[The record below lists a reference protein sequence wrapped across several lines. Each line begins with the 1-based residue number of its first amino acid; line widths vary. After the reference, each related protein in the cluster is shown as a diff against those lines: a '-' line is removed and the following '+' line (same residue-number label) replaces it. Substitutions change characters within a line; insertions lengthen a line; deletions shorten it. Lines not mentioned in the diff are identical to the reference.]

1 MTLVVKNKAVFLD
14 RDGTIIHDC
23 GAVRNIEQVKF
34 YEGIFTSLKKLQ
46 DQNYK
51 LFVISN
57 QMCVATKEATIN
69 EVDTVNKYIANE
81 LINNGIEIEQ
91 WYVCTHRPEDN
102 CQCRKPKTLFIDTA
116 EKDYNLDLS
125 KSFIIGDHPSDVLTS
140 QNNDMTGLY
149 VLTGHG
155 AKHLVDLDFNE
166 LVFHNLNT
174 AITWILKHPN
184 SELDLD
190 QEIIKGAKLL
200 KAGDAVALPTETVYG
215 LGADAFNV
223 EAVKKIFT
231 IKGRP
236 MNNPLIVHV
245 ANYDQVKYLTAEI
258 PEIAQKLMDAFWP
271 GPLTI
276 ILPKLDIVPDFVT
289 AGNPTVAIRMPNN
302 RLALKLIEAADT
314 PLAAPSANAFGCTSP
329 TTAEHVTAQL
339 NNKCMVIDGGASR
352 VGVEST
358 VITLTENIPTI
369 LRFGGISQE
378 QIAEVIGE
386 VTSGENKVHRNFESP
401 GMLAGHYAPNTE
413 LIICNDVNECL
424 EKYDSNENAFMLLA
438 PNNEVKNAQTAI
450 LSEEGNLAEAAVN
463 LYAIMRELDALGF
476 QKIITHKFP
485 NYGLGLAI
493 NDRLKRA
500 ETGSK
505 KK

>member
-1 MTLVVKNKAVFLD
+1 MTLVQKNKAVFLD
-14 RDGTIIHDC
+14 RDGNMIHDC
-23 GAVRNIEQVKF
+23 GAITSKEQVIF
-34 YEGIFTSLKKLQ
+34 YDGVFTSLKKLQ
-46 DQNYK
+46 DLGYK

-57 QMCVATKEATIN
+57 QMCIATNDATV
-69 EVDTVNKYIANE
+69 EEVNKVNDYIAQE
-81 LINNGIEIEQ
+81 LQKHNINICE
-91 WYVCTHRPEDN
+91 WYICPHHSEDN
-102 CQCRKPKTLFIDTA
+102 CQCRKPKTHFIDQA
-116 EKDYNLDLS
+116 VKDYNLNLA
-125 KSFIIGDHPSDVLTS
+125 KSFIIGDHPSDVLTAKD
-140 QNNDMTGLY
+140 NDMTGLY

-155 AKHLVDLDFNE
+155 ALHLPELDANE

-174 AITWILKHPN
+174 AVDWIVKHPN
-184 SELDLD
+184 SIEDL
-190 QEIIKGAKLL
+190 QEEIHEGARRL
-200 KAGDAVALPTETVYG
+200 KAGEAVALPTETVYG
-215 LGADAFNV
+215 LGADVFNV
-223 EAVKKIFT
+223 DAVKSIFT

-236 MNNPLIVHV
+236 TNNPLIVHV
-245 ANYDQVKYLTAEI
+245 ANYEQVKYLTAEI

-276 ILPKLDIVPDFVT
+276 ILSKLDIVPDFVT

-302 RLALKLIEAADT
+302 RWALKLIEEADT

-339 NNKCMVIDGGASR
+339 KNQCMVIDGGASR

-358 VITLTENIPTI
+358 VITLTEGTPKI
-369 LRFGGISQE
+369 LRFGGITQE

-401 GMLAGHYAPNTE
+401 GMLAGHYAPDTE
-413 LIICNDVNECL
+413 LVICQDVDECL
-424 EKYDSNENAFMLLA
+424 QNYNSEDYALMLFE
-438 PNNEVKNAQTAI
+438 PNSGVESRNVVI
-450 LSEEGNLAEAAVN
+450 LSDEGNLAEAAVK
-463 LYAIMRELDALGF
+463 LYATMRYLDTLGCK
-476 QKIITHKFP
+476 KIITHKFP

-505 KK
+505 K